1 MTDPRQLPIAQALSD
16 AGYRLTQPRL
26 AVLQVLTEN
35 DAGLSPEA
43 IYDQG
48 KAIYPSLGLVTVYRT
63 LNLLTEL
70 GLVRRVH
77 SEGRC
82 HSYASAGTNRHY
94 LICERCHRVTEV
106 PCHGLDAFIQA
117 VRQQTG
123 YTVTEHLLELT
134 GLCPECQANQAA

>member
-1 MTDPRQLPIAQALSD
+1 MTDPRQLPMAQALRD

-35 DAGLSPEA
+35 DAGLNPEA
-43 IYDQG
+43 IHDQG

-63 LNLLTEL
+63 LDLLTEL

-77 SEGRC
+77 SEHRC
-82 HSYASAGTNRHY
+82 HNYASAGADRHH
-94 LICERCHRVTEV
+94 LICEGCHRVTEF
-106 PCHGLDAFIQA
+106 PCNGLDALIKA

-134 GLCPECQANQAA
+134 GLCPECQANRAA

>member
-1 MTDPRQLPIAQALSD
+1 MTDPRQLPMAQALSD

-63 LNLLTEL
+63 LDLLTEL

-77 SEGRC
+77 SEGRWPNC
-82 HSYASAGTNRHY
+82 GLGCRPAGGMR
-94 LICERCHRVTEV
+94 LA
-106 PCHGLDAFIQA
+106 G
-117 VRQQTG
+117 
-123 YTVTEHLLELT
+123 
-134 GLCPECQANQAA
+134 CPANGQLPRRGGP